1 MQTLLSGVLLT
12 AILILTAVLRLA
24 SISSTQAEFDELW
37 HLELS
42 TGRGSAHATIPL
54 DRLVT
59 VPVLT
64 SLAGAPPW
72 YVIPV
77 TLDGVTHPP
86 LYSLVLRFWRTLAGE
101 SITAG
106 RVLSVL
112 LSVLC
117 VAMLYFT
124 MRPLH
129 GAATA
134 LWACLLMALS
144 DSLIQIGQEIRN
156 YPLMILACLAAAA
169 VLLRIERFGV
179 TRTRLI
185 LLGIAT
191 LAALFTHYFVAP
203 ALAAMG
209 IYALLR
215 FRGRSRWMAPAVML
229 GMLLL
234 FIVVWGPMA
243 RRQAQAFADAK
254 APGALA
260 DPSPNHLSHT
270 LTLAAAA
277 PLRLLFTPRSGAA
290 TVAMLSAAIF
300 VLPLLMLRGKPQL
313 LLWWLW
319 LVLVIGFAAAL
330 DLAQTTQHLEQLRHT
345 ILAAPA
351 MCALLV
357 IIVSGERP
365 LLAHG
370 APALLG
376 LACAAAIGAHSEF
389 HPRYAELGRSIARQ
403 PAPASQPLI
412 VYSDPGQEWWS
423 GWLLLACSQYSG
435 TFPRPVLRLSHPAT
449 GEQVADLRRWDG
461 AWLVW
466 MSEQFRPAEILPG
479 IAASE
484 MNYDDPILASAR
496 HVRWTPTTAPGTA
509 PAE

>member
-1 MQTLLSGVLLT
+1 
-12 AILILTAVLRLA
+12 
-24 SISSTQAEFDELW
+24 
-37 HLELS
+37 
-42 TGRGSAHATIPL
+42 
-54 DRLVT
+54 
-59 VPVLT
+59 
-64 SLAGAPPW
+64 
-72 YVIPV
+72 V

-86 LYSLVLRFWRTLAGE
+86 LYSLLLRFWRAAAGE

-106 RVLSVL
+106 RALSVL

-117 VAMLYFT
+117 VAMLYLA
-124 MRPLH
+124 MRPVH

-144 DSLIQIGQEIRN
+144 DSLIEIGQEIRN

-169 VLLRIERFGV
+169 VLLRIERSGA
-179 TRTRLI
+179 TPARLI

-203 ALAAMG
+203 ALAALG
-209 IYALLR
+209 IYAMVR

-229 GMLLL
+229 AMLLL
-234 FIVVWGPMA
+234 FIGIWGPMA
-243 RRQAQAFADAK
+243 LRQAQAFADAK
-254 APGALA
+254 GPGALA
-260 DPSPNHLSHT
+260 DPSPDHLSHT

-277 PLRLLFTPRSGAA
+277 PLRLLFIPRSESAA
-290 TVAMLSAAIF
+290 VAMLSAAIF
-300 VLPLLMLRGKPQL
+300 FLPLLMLRSKPQV

-319 LVLVIGFAAAL
+319 LVLVIGFALAL

-370 APALLG
+370 APALLA
-376 LACAAAIGAHSEF
+376 LACAAAIGAHSQF

-403 PAPASQPLI
+403 PPPASQPLV

-435 TFPRPVLRLSHPAT
+435 TFPRAVLRLNHPAT
-449 GEQVADLRRWDG
+449 AQQVVELRRWDG

-466 MSEQFRPAEILPG
+466 ISKQLQPADILPG
-479 IAASE
+479 TAAGE
-484 MNYDDPILASAR
+484 MDYRDPILASAR
-496 HVRWTPTTAPGTA
+496 HVRWAPTTAPATV